1 MLENMKMPFNKKITL
16 AITLGV
22 FTPLSPFVQDC
33 QWKKHLKKNLHMNS

>member
-22 FTPLSPFVQDC
+22 IIPLSPFVQDC
-33 QWKKHLKKNLHMNS
+33 QWKNIFFKNLHMNS